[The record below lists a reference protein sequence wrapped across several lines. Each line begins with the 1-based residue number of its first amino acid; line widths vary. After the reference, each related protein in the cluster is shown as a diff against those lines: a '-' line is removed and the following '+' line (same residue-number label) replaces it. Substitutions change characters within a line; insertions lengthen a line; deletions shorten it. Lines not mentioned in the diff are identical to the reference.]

1 MAISGMR
8 PDLGRPAA
16 CLDSLA
22 PLRTGQDG
30 GIFKL
35 VNDGVCRLVFSAHD
49 PSLTAEIHD
58 QLLPFITRNPK
69 HARNLD
75 QVWNVFLVVDFI
87 EERLVL
93 GITRYKREELVMN
106 LGGER
111 RIMRAENEPAYTVI
125 YELENPGVLT
135 SPDWGEAVEAGRWPA
150 QVRPHTRNRRHVLLK
165 TMGQAE

>member
-69 HARNLD
+69 HARNLA

-87 EERLVL
+87 EERFVL
-93 GITRYKREELVMN
+93 GIHVHTDDHQV
-106 LGGER
+106 LGF
-111 RIMRAENEPAYTVI
+111 
-125 YELENPGVLT
+125 
-135 SPDWGEAVEAGRWPA
+135 SC
-150 QVRPHTRNRRHVLLK
+150 H
-165 TMGQAE
+165 